1 MLLIKILIT
10 FALKITFKDKKFEKL
25 ANDDRKLVR
34 EFGKLRA
41 GKIKT
46 RLAQLRFAY
55 TLEELIDLPG
65 NYHELTNNRKG
76 QWACDLDQPY
86 RMIFKPH
93 ESPIPTNNNGQYLW
107 REIKAVE
114 VIEVVNYHQEK

>member
-1 MLLIKILIT
+1 M
-10 FALKITFKDKKFEKL
+10 KITFTDKKFEKL

-34 EFGKLRA
+34 SVGKLRA
-41 GKIKT
+41 EKIKV
-46 RLAQLRFAY
+46 RLAQLRFAN
-55 TLEELIDLPG
+55 TLDELIDLPG

-93 ESPIPTNNNGQYLW
+93 ESPIPKKENGQYLW
-107 REIKAVE
+107 IEIKAVE

>member
-1 MLLIKILIT
+1 MPPPVGLPALSLHGLRRS
-10 FALKITFKDKKFEKL
+10 FASLTEWLEIP
-25 ANDDRKLVR
+25 
-34 EFGKLRA
+34 A
-41 GKIKT
+41 GV
-46 RLAQLRFAY
+46 LRFAY